1 MALEDEKTQQFEG
14 DFQREYIQAVHETAL
29 TLMGYTKLHRLFKGL
44 LEKIAGL
51 ANTNYA
57 FLYFTDFGGQNHLL
71 LQTQESH
78 IKVGLDKP
86 VELASGF
93 INKVWQSGLPTI
105 CGDYSLIS
113 EICDFATEPFLMS
126 AQTLIAVPLKS
137 NQQVFG
143 VAGLWNEKAGQIYGE
158 YEMLILQSFANLA
171 ILAFNNIRYTTVP
184 S

>member
-1 MALEDEKTQQFEG
+1 MSLEDEKTQQFEG

-29 TLMGYTKLHRLFKGL
+29 TLMGYTKLLRLFKGL
-44 LEKIAGL
+44 LEKTAGL

-57 FLYFTDFGGQNHLL
+57 FLYFTDFGGQNHLV
-71 LQTQESH
+71 LQNQGGH
-78 IKVGLDKP
+78 IKDGLDKR
-86 VELASGF
+86 VGSASGF
-93 INKVWQSGLPTI
+93 ISKVWQSGLPTI
-105 CGDYSLIS
+105 CGDYSSIS
-113 EICDFATEPFLMS
+113 EICDFVTEPFLMS

-143 VAGLWNEKAGQIYGE
+143 VAGMWHEKAGQIFGE

-171 ILAFNNIRYTTVP
+171 VLAFNNIRYTTAH